1 MRSKTIKTLALLT
14 TLLIGLASTKSLAL
28 TCGPGS
34 AGTHLNGLFAEGF
47 VPVVVSG
54 FVTNTQWGDGSINT
68 TPLDPLN
75 LRHGDSDDPVAT
87 ATLEVVGMIIQT
99 DGNTSYG
106 LLRFTMTEH
115 CVLDWCGSIP
125 DFGDAR
131 LFVLAE
137 HDGSLKGA
145 VGPCGGSAYPMPTGA
160 QIEAIR
166 QCLANGK
173 CGTDTAVLDNFT
185 AKR

>member
-1 MRSKTIKTLALLT
+1 MRSKTIKTLALLA
-14 TLLIGLASTKSLAL
+14 TLLIGLASTKSSAL
-28 TCGPGS
+28 TCGRGS

-54 FVTNTQWGDGSINT
+54 FVTDIQWGDGSIDTN
-68 TPLDPLN
+68 PPDLLDLS
-75 LRHGDSDDPVAT
+75 HGDSDDPIAT
-87 ATLEVVGMIIQT
+87 ATLEVVGMIIET

-145 VGPCGGSAYPMPTGA
+145 VGPCGGGAYPLPTGA

-166 QCLANGK
+166 QCLANGR
-173 CGTDTAVLDNFT
+173 CDNTTALDDFS
-185 AKR
+185 AIR